1 MTIKLFVRQDCPR
14 CPAAKKSVE
23 GLESVEVYDV
33 DGLEGLTEA
42 SFYGVLSTP
51 SVIVVDA
58 DGHEVAGWRGEAP
71 ERVRLRMYVE

>member
-14 CPAAKKSVE
+14 CPAAKKAVE
-23 GLESVEVYDV
+23 GLDPVEVFDV
-33 DGLEGLTEA
+33 DGIEGLTEA
-42 SFYGVLSTP
+42 AFYGVLSTP

-71 ERVRLRMYVE
+71 ERARLRMYVE